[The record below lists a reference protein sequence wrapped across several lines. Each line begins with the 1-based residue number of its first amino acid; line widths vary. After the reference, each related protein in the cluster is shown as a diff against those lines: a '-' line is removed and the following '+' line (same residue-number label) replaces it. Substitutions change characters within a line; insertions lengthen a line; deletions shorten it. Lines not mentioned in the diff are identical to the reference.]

1 MVGYLASNM
10 DKANDSEAIDLSGM
24 NFVTT
29 RGFNQSAV
37 GLTIILIAIYIYFW

>member
-1 MVGYLASNM
+1 MTRS
-10 DKANDSEAIDLSGM
+10 IDLSGM

-37 GLTIILIAIYIYFW
+37 GLSLILVPYMLLLVDAR